1 MIYISLRTK
10 YKKLK
15 GDNLYTILMFGT
27 GNLSSI
33 IENLLNDKVNILAYV
48 DNDHNKWN
56 SKKNDKYIISPDK
69 IANYDY
75 DYIIIASQFNE
86 EIYTQ
91 LLLMNIDKRKI
102 FQYSKFMDNYWNYC
116 KEYINVFKSHL
127 DGFFEVLVTG
137 ISYALFGFSEKKCI
151 KRTLK
156 FAFSSQ
162 DLFYDY
168 NIIKYLIKNYK
179 YEMSNVKAVII
190 GLSYY
195 SFQYDMSLSAM
206 KSKTV
211 MYYEVLKD
219 SHHFKEIQRVYE
231 EYDINKSI
239 GDKLLRKNKDG
250 KYDIQDMEDEK
261 INVFENMELIGKQQA
276 KRDCN
281 KNYPNTVKENVE
293 IFEAYLNL
301 LMDNDIKPIVV
312 VFPATKYYTSHF
324 SERIEQ
330 EFKNIIEKVQ
340 KKYDFQYI
348 DYFRSSLFK
357 DDDFKDV
364 SHLNKTGA
372 IKFTQILNK
381 IINW

>member
-1 MIYISLRTK
+1 
-10 YKKLK
+10 
-15 GDNLYTILMFGT
+15 MFGT